1 MRGLQHGLVE
11 VLSKGLRREPLQGP
25 SAAVLHGAGLF
36 LQRRGQG
43 AALEDLLLPARLHQ
57 LGLVVMGQRR
67 RRSSVGRVRLTGGSE
82 HVAVQEALGL
92 MQVGRGGAGGVW
104 VRVSV

>member
-11 VLSKGLRREPLQGP
+11 VLSEGLRREPLQGP

-43 AALEDLLLPARLHQ
+43 AALEDLLLPVGLHQ

-67 RRSSVGRVRLTGGSE
+67 RSSVGRARLTGGSE